1 MNSTHGNAWK
11 GGHVSL
17 GYNLIYSNNH
27 PNKDSTG
34 YVREHRLVMEKVLGR
49 YLNKDEVVH
58 HLNGIKGDNRLENLE
73 LMTKAEHII
82 LHLTGR
88 KVSEETRKKIGDG
101 NRGRKLGFIP
111 SGAFKKGHNTWN
123 KGKKLSK
130 EHKQKLSK
138 SMQGRIPWNKGKKL
152 VTLEE

>member
-1 MNSTHGNAWK
+1 
-11 GGHVSL
+11 
-17 GYNLIYSNNH
+17 
-27 PNKDSTG
+27 
-34 YVREHRLVMEKVLGR
+34 MEKVLGR